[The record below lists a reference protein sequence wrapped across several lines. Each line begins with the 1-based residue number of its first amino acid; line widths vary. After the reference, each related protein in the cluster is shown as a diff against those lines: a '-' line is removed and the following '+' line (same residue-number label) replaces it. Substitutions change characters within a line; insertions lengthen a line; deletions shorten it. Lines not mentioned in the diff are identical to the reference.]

1 MKINIIGTLAL
12 LIGAFSM
19 TVNANTISQDQ
30 AQISSTIQSYATM
43 ADQGAFE
50 YLGRVFAPE
59 IVVDYTSLFG
69 GEPQKTTREA
79 LMQQWSNFLPG
90 FDTTYHQLSNFDIKV
105 NGDKALAS
113 VDFEASHWIGKD
125 GFWQIAGQ
133 YDFNLKRAPHSWVI
147 TSVKVI
153 AGNESGSRDVLAEAP
168 KHAVENLKARNK
180 LKIKL

>member
-1 MKINIIGTLAL
+1 
-12 LIGAFSM
+12 M

-105 NGDKALAS
+105 NGDKALAI